1 LFFAR
6 FGEVHPRFSTP
17 GFAIAAQAVW
27 AVALLLSGTY
37 ESLIDYAMFALWVFY
52 GLTIFAVIRLR
63 RLQPNLERPYRMWGY
78 PATPLLFVALAIW
91 FLGNMLVTRPEPSL
105 AGLALIA
112 TGIPVYFFWRKSAR
126 HGSLQKRKS
135 VLRSG

>member
-1 LFFAR
+1 
-6 FGEVHPRFSTP
+6 
-17 GFAIAAQAVW
+17 
-27 AVALLLSGTY
+27 
-37 ESLIDYAMFALWVFY
+37 
-52 GLTIFAVIRLR
+52 
-63 RLQPNLERPYRMWGY
+63 
-78 PATPLLFVALAIW
+78 
-91 FLGNMLVTRPEPSL
+91 MLVTRPEPSL